1 MNSTSRIMGYTRMV
15 LGIFWLIILIAGLFF
30 GLKGFSWIEIHF
42 EQIILTATQN
52 IGVVRTLIDE
62 ITDVIDTVEQSFG
75 TVERTLTDAGL
86 TLDDSR
92 PMIDKSSEI
101 ITQEVP
107 QTLDDV
113 QDAMPSVVEAAAMV
127 DQSLRFLSL
136 FQFTIPNPFGDDWEI
151 SLGIDYD
158 PPIPFED
165 AIVQMSSNLEGLPDQ
180 MRAIETDME
189 SMNTNMA
196 VMSEDLLGIADDLDQ
211 MRTQIA
217 DINPELDKIILSLD
231 ETNNSFDVMMTRAS
245 NTIEI
250 LQKVFIGFMV
260 LLILSQIPA
269 IYIGYMFTKKEIKL
283 SSSSTEMEDK

>member
-1 MNSTSRIMGYTRMV
+1 MNSTSRVMGYTRIV
-15 LGIFWLIILIAGLFF
+15 LGLFWLIILISGLIF
-30 GLKGFSWIEIHF
+30 GLRGFNWIETNF
-42 EQIILTATQN
+42 EQTILTTTQN
-52 IGVVRTLIDE
+52 IGVIRTLIDE
-62 ITDVIDTVEQSFG
+62 VTDVIDTVDQTFG
-75 TVERTLTDAGL
+75 TVERTLSDAGL
-86 TLDDSR
+86 TLEDSR

-196 VMSEDLLGIADDLDQ
+196 LMSGDLLGIAGDLDQ
-211 MRTQIA
+211 MSTQIA
-217 DINPELDKIILSLD
+217 DINPELDKIIISLGKA
-231 ETNNSFDVMMTRAS
+231 ENSFKGLMNRAS
-245 NTIEI
+245 NTIDL

-260 LLILSQIPA
+260 LLILSQIPS
-269 IYIGYMFTKKEIKL
+269 IYFGYLFTRRESTLTSSAGEKE
-283 SSSSTEMEDK
+283 DN